1 MVEESAAALGGL
13 GVFFTVDPLST
24 GILEHEFVTNNVL
37 AGDVA
42 GLREALL
49 RLLAD
54 NAWPPELPRLD
65 ICLGM
70 AELNDV
76 VLFGP
81 LYLEDSNSAESACR
95 PEPRRAVACCL
106 EAGRAG
112 PLSPATSI
120 FEVLLL
126 VAPSAWFSSSP
137 LWSSSLSSESDVEVK
152 SAGAK
157 PRLPLF
163 DSDFAR
169 LASLVAL
176 ASTVSGCSSSALAG
190 TLTKLLDSSR
200 DGILLNGGCAVSS
213 LDLTE

>member
-1 MVEESAAALGGL
+1 MAEEIAAALGGL

-24 GILEHEFVTNNVL
+24 GIREHEFVRNNVL
-37 AGDVA
+37 AGDVD
-42 GLREALL
+42 GPREALL

-54 NAWPPELPRLD
+54 SAWLPALPLLV

-81 LYLEDSNSAESACR
+81 LYLEESAESTCR
-95 PEPRRAVACCL
+95 PAAR
-106 EAGRAG
+106 RAG
-112 PLSPATSI
+112 PLSPTAS
-120 FEVLLL
+120 FAEVLRLTQ
-126 VAPSAWFSSSP
+126 PSAWFSSSP

-152 SAGAK
+152 SAGAR

-163 DSDFAR
+163 DSDLAR
-169 LASLVAL
+169 LVSLVAL
-176 ASTVSGCSSSALAG
+176 TSAVSGCSSSDLAG

-200 DGILLNGGCAVSS
+200 DGMRNGACAVSS